1 MNRVVVTG
9 IGMVSSHGVGKDE
22 IWPKIK
28 EGISA
33 IDFLKRV
40 DNSDLKTKFG
50 GEIADNFN
58 AEDFIDAKEARR
70 SDVFIRYAAAAAVL
84 ALKDSGFEINSKNE
98 HLIGSYIGSGIG
110 GIQTF
115 VDNVIAYR
123 EKGPSRVSPFFVPSM
138 VPNMAAG
145 YVSIFNNLK
154 GPNCATATACA
165 AGAHAIAYAAMNI
178 QRGDAIAMIAGGAE
192 APLVHVAI
200 SGFNVMRAISTRNE
214 DPKAASR
221 PFDRDRDGFVMA
233 EGSGLVMLE
242 EYEHAKKKGARIY
255 AELIGSGMSGDAH
268 HITSPSIDGPV
279 ICMEMALK
287 NSGINPEDIDY
298 INAHGTSTQQNDI
311 NETNAIKRVFGNYS
325 QNLLVSSTKSITGHL
340 LGAAGGLEAG
350 ITSLALCEGVVP
362 PTINLDNPQEGCD
375 LNYVPHKS
383 LDSNI
388 KIALSNSFGFG
399 GTNCTLIFKKFEN

>member
-1 MNRVVVTG
+1 
-9 IGMVSSHGVGKDE
+9 MVSSLGVGADE

-28 EGISA
+28 EGISG

-40 DNSDLKTKFG
+40 DNTDLKTKFG
-50 GEIADNFN
+50 GEIAEHFN
-58 AEDFIDAKEARR
+58 AEDFIDPKEARR
-70 SDVFIRYAAAAAVL
+70 SDVFIQYAAAAAVL
-84 ALKDSGFEINSKNE
+84 ALKDSGLEITPENE
-98 HLIGSYIGSGIG
+98 NLIGSYIGSGIG

-123 EKGPSRVSPFFVPSM
+123 EKGASRVSPFFVPSM

-178 QRGDAIAMIAGGAE
+178 QRGDAVAMISGGAE

-221 PFDRDRDGFVMA
+221 PFDKDRDGFVMA
-233 EGSGLVMLE
+233 EGSGLVVLE
-242 EYEHAKKKGARIY
+242 ELEHAKKRGAKIY

-287 NSGINPEDIDY
+287 NAGINPEQVDY

-311 NETNAIKRVFGNYS
+311 NETNAIKKVFGDHS
-325 QNLLVSSTKSITGHL
+325 SKLLVSSTKSITGHL

-350 ITSLALCEGVVP
+350 IASLALHEGCVP

-375 LNYVPHKS
+375 LNYVPHTTVEEKI
-383 LDSNI
+383 NI
-388 KIALSNSFGFG
+388 AVSNSFGFG
-399 GTNCTLIFKKFEN
+399 GTNCTLIFKKFEE

>member
-178 QRGDAIAMIAGGAE
+178 QRGDAIAMIAGGAQ
-192 APLVHVAI
+192 APRVHVAI

-242 EYEHAKKKGARIY
+242 EYEHAKKRGARIY

>member
-9 IGMVSSHGVGKDE
+9 IGMVSSQGVGKDE
-22 IWPKIK
+22 IWPKVK
-28 EGISA
+28 EGISG

-50 GEIADNFN
+50 GEIAENFK

-84 ALKDSGFEINSKNE
+84 ALKDSGFEISSKNE

-242 EYEHAKKKGARIY
+242 EYEHAKKRGARIY

-311 NETNAIKRVFGNYS
+311 NETNAIKRVFGDYS
-325 QNLLVSSTKSITGHL
+325 QNLLISSTKSITGHL

-350 ITSLALCEGVVP
+350 ITSLALTESIVP

-375 LNYVPHKS
+375 LNYTPHRS
-383 LDSNI
+383 IDSKI

>member
-9 IGMVSSHGVGKDE
+9 IGMVSSQGVGKDE
-22 IWPKIK
+22 IWPKVK
-28 EGISA
+28 EGISG

-50 GEIADNFN
+50 GEIAENFK

-84 ALKDSGFEINSKNE
+84 ALKDSGFEISSKNE

-242 EYEHAKKKGARIY
+242 EYEHAKKRGARIY

-311 NETNAIKRVFGNYS
+311 NETNAIKRVFGDYS
-325 QNLLVSSTKSITGHL
+325 QNLLISSTKSITGHL

-350 ITSLALCEGVVP
+350 ITSLALTEGIVP

-375 LNYVPHKS
+375 LNYIPHRS
-383 LDSNI
+383 IDSKI

>member
-9 IGMVSSHGVGKDE
+9 IGMVSSQGVGKDE

-28 EGISA
+28 EGISG

-50 GEIADNFN
+50 GEIAENFK

-84 ALKDSGFEINSKNE
+84 ALKDSGFEISSKNE

-138 VPNMAAG
+138 VPKMAAG

-242 EYEHAKKKGARIY
+242 EYEHAKKRGARIY

-279 ICMEMALK
+279 ICMKMALK

-311 NETNAIKRVFGNYS
+311 NETNAIKRVFGDYS
-325 QNLLVSSTKSITGHL
+325 KNLLISSTKSITGHL

-350 ITSLALCEGVVP
+350 ITSLALTESIVP

-375 LNYVPHKS
+375 LNYTPHRS
-383 LDSNI
+383 IDSKI

>member
-28 EGISA
+28 EGISG

-110 GIQTF
+110 RIQTF

-123 EKGPSRVSPFFVPSM
+123 EKGPSRVSPFFDPSM

-242 EYEHAKKKGARIY
+242 EYEHAKKRGARIY

>member
-28 EGISA
+28 EGISG

-242 EYEHAKKKGARIY
+242 EYEHAKK
-255 AELIGSGMSGDAH
+255 E
-268 HITSPSIDGPV
+268 V
-279 ICMEMALK
+279 
-287 NSGINPEDIDY
+287 
-298 INAHGTSTQQNDI
+298 
-311 NETNAIKRVFGNYS
+311 
-325 QNLLVSSTKSITGHL
+325 
-340 LGAAGGLEAG
+340 
-350 ITSLALCEGVVP
+350 
-362 PTINLDNPQEGCD
+362 QEFM
-375 LNYVPHKS
+375 LN
-383 LDSNI
+383 
-388 KIALSNSFGFG
+388 
-399 GTNCTLIFKKFEN
+399 

>member
-9 IGMVSSHGVGKDE
+9 IGMVSSQGVGKDE

-28 EGISA
+28 EGISG

-50 GEIADNFN
+50 GEIAENFK

-84 ALKDSGFEINSKNE
+84 ALKDSGFEISSKNE

-242 EYEHAKKKGARIY
+242 EYEHAKKRGARIY

-311 NETNAIKRVFGNYS
+311 NETNAIKRVFGDYS
-325 QNLLVSSTKSITGHL
+325 QNLLISSTKSITGHL

-350 ITSLALCEGVVP
+350 ITSLALTESIVP

-375 LNYVPHKS
+375 LNYTPHRS
-383 LDSNI
+383 IDSKI

-399 GTNCTLIFKKFEN
+399 GTNCTLIFKKIEN

>member
-28 EGISA
+28 EGISG

-242 EYEHAKKKGARIY
+242 EYEHAKKRGARIY

-350 ITSLALCEGVVP
+350 ITSIALCEGVVQQ
-362 PTINLDNPQEGCD
+362 TINLDNPQEGCD

>member
-1 MNRVVVTG
+1 MNRVVITG
-9 IGMVSSHGVGKDE
+9 VGMVSSLGVGSDE

-28 EGISA
+28 EGISG

-40 DNSDLKTKFG
+40 DNTDLKTKFG
-50 GEIADNFN
+50 GEIAEHFN
-58 AEDFIDAKEARR
+58 AEDFIDPKEARR
-70 SDVFIRYAAAAAVL
+70 SDVFIQYAAAAAVL
-84 ALKDSGFEINSKNE
+84 ALKDSGLEITPENE
-98 HLIGSYIGSGIG
+98 NLIGSYIGSGIG

-123 EKGPSRVSPFFVPSM
+123 EKGASRVSPFFVPSM

-178 QRGDAIAMIAGGAE
+178 QRGDAVAMISGGAE

-200 SGFNVMRAISTRNE
+200 TGFNVMKAISTRNE

-221 PFDRDRDGFVMA
+221 PFDKDRDGFVMA
-233 EGSGLVMLE
+233 EGSGLIVLE
-242 EYEHAKKKGARIY
+242 ELEHAKKRGAKIY

-287 NSGINPEDIDY
+287 NAGINPEQVDY

-311 NETNAIKRVFGNYS
+311 NETNAIKKVFGDHS
-325 QNLLVSSTKSITGHL
+325 SKLLVSSTKSITGHL

-350 ITSLALCEGVVP
+350 IASLALHEGCVP

-375 LNYVPHKS
+375 LNYVPHTTVEEKI
-383 LDSNI
+383 NI
-388 KIALSNSFGFG
+388 AVSNSFGFG
-399 GTNCTLIFKKFEN
+399 GTNCTLIFKKFEE

>member
-9 IGMVSSHGVGKDE
+9 IGMVSSQGVGKDE

-28 EGISA
+28 EGVSG

-50 GEIADNFN
+50 GEIAENFK

-84 ALKDSGFEINSKNE
+84 ALKDSGFEISSKNE

-242 EYEHAKKKGARIY
+242 EYEHAKKRGARIY

-311 NETNAIKRVFGNYS
+311 NETNAIKRVFGDYS
-325 QNLLVSSTKSITGHL
+325 KNLLISSTKSITGHL

-350 ITSLALCEGVVP
+350 ITSLALTESIVP

-375 LNYVPHKS
+375 LNYTPHRS
-383 LDSNI
+383 IDSKI

>member
-28 EGISA
+28 EGVSA

-84 ALKDSGFEINSKNE
+84 ALRDSGFEINSKNE

-145 YVSIFNNLK
+145 DVSIFNNLK

-242 EYEHAKKKGARIY
+242 EYEHAKKRGARIY

>member
-28 EGISA
+28 EGISG

-242 EYEHAKKKGARIY
+242 EYEHAKKRGARIY

-311 NETNAIKRVFGNYS
+311 NEPNAIKRVFGNYS

>member
-1 MNRVVVTG
+1 MYRVVVTG
-9 IGMVSSHGVGKDE
+9 IGMVSSQGVGKDE

-28 EGISA
+28 EGISG

-50 GEIADNFN
+50 GEIAENFK
-58 AEDFIDAKEARR
+58 AEDFIDAKAARR

-84 ALKDSGFEINSKNE
+84 ALKDSGFEISSKNE

-242 EYEHAKKKGARIY
+242 EYEHAKKRGARIY

-311 NETNAIKRVFGNYS
+311 NETNAIKRVFGDYS
-325 QNLLVSSTKSITGHL
+325 KNLLISSTKSITGHL

-350 ITSLALCEGVVP
+350 ITSLALTESIVP

-375 LNYVPHKS
+375 LNYTPHRS
-383 LDSNI
+383 IDSKI

>member
-9 IGMVSSHGVGKDE
+9 IGMVSSQGVGKDE

-28 EGISA
+28 EGISG

-50 GEIADNFN
+50 GEIAENFK

-84 ALKDSGFEINSKNE
+84 ALKDSGFEISSKNE

-214 DPKAASR
+214 DPKSASR

-242 EYEHAKKKGARIY
+242 EYEHAKKRGARIY

-311 NETNAIKRVFGNYS
+311 NETNAIKRVFGDYS
-325 QNLLVSSTKSITGHL
+325 KNLLISSTKSITGHL

-350 ITSLALCEGVVP
+350 ITSLALTESIVP

-375 LNYVPHKS
+375 LNYTPHRS
-383 LDSNI
+383 IDSKI

>member
-242 EYEHAKKKGARIY
+242 EYEHAKKRGARIY

-350 ITSLALCEGVVP
+350 ITSLALCEGIVP

>member
-1 MNRVVVTG
+1 MNRVVITG
-9 IGMVSSHGVGKDE
+9 IGMLSSLGVGHE
-22 IWPKIK
+22 HVWPKVK
-28 EGISA
+28 EGISGV
-33 IDFLKRV
+33 DFLKKV
-40 DNSDLKTKFG
+40 DASDLKTKFG
-50 GEIADNFN
+50 AEVPETFN
-58 AEDFIDAKEARR
+58 PEDFMDAKEARR
-70 SDVFIRYAAAAAVL
+70 SDAFIRFAVAAASL
-84 ALKDSGFEINSKNE
+84 ALKDSGLEVTDDNS

-115 VDNVIAYR
+115 VDNTLVYN

-154 GPNCATATACA
+154 GPNCAACTACA
-165 AGAHAIAYAAMNI
+165 AGAHSIGYAAMMI
-178 QRGDAIAMIAGGAE
+178 ERGDAVAMVAGGAE

-214 DPKAASR
+214 DPSSASR
-221 PFDRDRDGFVMA
+221 PFDKDRDGFVMG
-233 EGSGLVMLE
+233 EGSGLILLE
-242 EYEHAKKKGARIY
+242 DLEHAKKRGAKIY

-287 NSGINPEDIDY
+287 NAGINPEQVDY

-311 NETNAIKRVFGNYS
+311 NETNAIKKVFGGHS
-325 QNLLVSSTKSITGHL
+325 SKLLVSSTKSITGHL

-350 ITSLALCEGVVP
+350 IASLALHEGCVP

-375 LNYVPHKS
+375 LNYVPHTTVEEKI
-383 LDSNI
+383 NI
-388 KIALSNSFGFG
+388 AVSNSFGFG
-399 GTNCTLIFKKFEN
+399 GTNCTLIFKKFEE

>member
-1 MNRVVVTG
+1 
-9 IGMVSSHGVGKDE
+9 
-22 IWPKIK
+22 
-28 EGISA
+28 
-33 IDFLKRV
+33 
-40 DNSDLKTKFG
+40 
-50 GEIADNFN
+50 
-58 AEDFIDAKEARR
+58 
-70 SDVFIRYAAAAAVL
+70 
-84 ALKDSGFEINSKNE
+84 
-98 HLIGSYIGSGIG
+98 
-110 GIQTF
+110 
-115 VDNVIAYR
+115 
-123 EKGPSRVSPFFVPSM
+123 
-138 VPNMAAG
+138 MAAG

-242 EYEHAKKKGARIY
+242 EYEHAKKRGARIY

>member
-70 SDVFIRYAAAAAVL
+70 SDVFIRSAAAAAVL

-242 EYEHAKKKGARIY
+242 EYEHAKKRGARIY

>member
-9 IGMVSSHGVGKDE
+9 IGMVSSQGVGKDE

-28 EGISA
+28 EGISG

-50 GEIADNFN
+50 GEIAENFK

-84 ALKDSGFEINSKNE
+84 ALKDSGFEISSKNE

-242 EYEHAKKKGARIY
+242 EYEHAKKRGARIY

-311 NETNAIKRVFGNYS
+311 NETNAIKKVFGDYS
-325 QNLLVSSTKSITGHL
+325 QNLLISSTKSITGHL

-350 ITSLALCEGVVP
+350 ITSLALTEGIVP

-375 LNYVPHKS
+375 LNYTPHRS
-383 LDSNI
+383 IDSKI

>member
-1 MNRVVVTG
+1 
-9 IGMVSSHGVGKDE
+9 MVSSHGVGKDE

-28 EGISA
+28 EGVSA

-84 ALKDSGFEINSKNE
+84 ALRDSGFEINSKNE

-242 EYEHAKKKGARIY
+242 EYEHAKKRGARIY

>member
-28 EGISA
+28 EGVSA

-242 EYEHAKKKGARIY
+242 EYEHAKKRGARIY

>member
-1 MNRVVVTG
+1 
-9 IGMVSSHGVGKDE
+9 MVSSHGVGKDE

-28 EGISA
+28 EGISG

-242 EYEHAKKKGARIY
+242 EYEHAKKRGARIY

>member
-28 EGISA
+28 EGISG

-123 EKGPSRVSPFFVPSM
+123 EKVPSRVSPFFVPSM

-242 EYEHAKKKGARIY
+242 EYEHAKKRGARIY

>member
-1 MNRVVVTG
+1 MNRVVITG
-9 IGMVSSHGVGKDE
+9 VGMVSSLGVGSDE

-28 EGISA
+28 EGISG

-40 DNSDLKTKFG
+40 DNTDLKTKFG
-50 GEIADNFN
+50 GEIAEHFN
-58 AEDFIDAKEARR
+58 AEDFIDPKEARR
-70 SDVFIRYAAAAAVL
+70 SDVFIQYAAAAAVL
-84 ALKDSGFEINSKNE
+84 ALKDSGLEITPENE
-98 HLIGSYIGSGIG
+98 NLIGSYIGSGIG

-123 EKGPSRVSPFFVPSM
+123 EKGASRVSPFFVPSM

-178 QRGDAIAMIAGGAE
+178 QRGDAVAMISGGAE

-221 PFDRDRDGFVMA
+221 PFDKDRDGFVMA
-233 EGSGLVMLE
+233 EGSGLVVLE
-242 EYEHAKKKGARIY
+242 ELEHAKKMGAKIY

-287 NSGINPEDIDY
+287 NAGINPEQVDY

-311 NETNAIKRVFGNYS
+311 NETNAIKKVFGDHS
-325 QNLLVSSTKSITGHL
+325 SKLLVSSTKSITGHL

-350 ITSLALCEGVVP
+350 IASLALHEGCVP

-375 LNYVPHKS
+375 LNYVPHTTVEEKI
-383 LDSNI
+383 NI
-388 KIALSNSFGFG
+388 AVSNSFGFG
-399 GTNCTLIFKKFEN
+399 GTNCTLIFKKFEE

>member
-9 IGMVSSHGVGKDE
+9 IGMVSSQGVGKDE

-28 EGISA
+28 EGVSG

-50 GEIADNFN
+50 GEIAENFK

-84 ALKDSGFEINSKNE
+84 ALKDSGFEISSKNE

-214 DPKAASR
+214 DPKSASR

-242 EYEHAKKKGARIY
+242 EYEHAKKRGARIY

-311 NETNAIKRVFGNYS
+311 NETNAIKRVFGDYS
-325 QNLLVSSTKSITGHL
+325 QNLLISSTKSITGHL

-350 ITSLALCEGVVP
+350 ITSLALTEGIVP

-375 LNYVPHKS
+375 LNYIPHRS
-383 LDSNI
+383 IDSKI

>member
-1 MNRVVVTG
+1 MNRVVITG
-9 IGMVSSHGVGKDE
+9 VGMVSSLGVGSDE

-28 EGISA
+28 EGISG

-40 DNSDLKTKFG
+40 DNTDLKTKFG
-50 GEIADNFN
+50 GEIAEHFN
-58 AEDFIDAKEARR
+58 AEDFIDPKEARR
-70 SDVFIRYAAAAAVL
+70 SDVFIQYAAAAAVL
-84 ALKDSGFEINSKNE
+84 ALKDSGLEITPENE
-98 HLIGSYIGSGIG
+98 NLIGSYIGSGIG

-123 EKGPSRVSPFFVPSM
+123 EKGASRVSPFFVPSM

-178 QRGDAIAMIAGGAE
+178 QRGDAVAMISGGAE

-221 PFDRDRDGFVMA
+221 PFDKDRDGFVMA
-233 EGSGLVMLE
+233 EGSGLVLLE
-242 EYEHAKKKGARIY
+242 ELEHAKKRGAKIY

-287 NSGINPEDIDY
+287 NAGINPEQVDY

-311 NETNAIKRVFGNYS
+311 NETNAIKKVFGDHS
-325 QNLLVSSTKSITGHL
+325 SKLLVSSTKSITGHL

-350 ITSLALCEGVVP
+350 IASLALHEGCVP

-375 LNYVPHKS
+375 LNYVPHTTVEEKI
-383 LDSNI
+383 NI
-388 KIALSNSFGFG
+388 AVSNSFGFG
-399 GTNCTLIFKKFEN
+399 GTNCTLIFKKFEE

>member
-1 MNRVVVTG
+1 
-9 IGMVSSHGVGKDE
+9 MVSSHGVGKDE

-28 EGISA
+28 EGVSA

-84 ALKDSGFEINSKNE
+84 ALRDSGFEINSKNE

-242 EYEHAKKKGARIY
+242 EYEHAKKRGARIY

-350 ITSLALCEGVVP
+350 ITSLALCEGIVP

>member
-28 EGISA
+28 EGISG

-242 EYEHAKKKGARIY
+242 EYEHAKKRGARIY

-375 LNYVPHKS
+375 LNYTPHRS
-383 LDSNI
+383 IDSKI

>member
-9 IGMVSSHGVGKDE
+9 IGMVSSQGVGKDE

-28 EGISA
+28 EGISG

-50 GEIADNFN
+50 GEIAENFK

-84 ALKDSGFEINSKNE
+84 ALKDSGFEISSKNE

-214 DPKAASR
+214 DPKSASR
-221 PFDRDRDGFVMA
+221 PFVSVRDGFVMA
-233 EGSGLVMLE
+233 EGSGLVML
-242 EYEHAKKKGARIY
+242 
-255 AELIGSGMSGDAH
+255 
-268 HITSPSIDGPV
+268 
-279 ICMEMALK
+279 
-287 NSGINPEDIDY
+287 
-298 INAHGTSTQQNDI
+298 
-311 NETNAIKRVFGNYS
+311 
-325 QNLLVSSTKSITGHL
+325 
-340 LGAAGGLEAG
+340 
-350 ITSLALCEGVVP
+350 
-362 PTINLDNPQEGCD
+362 
-375 LNYVPHKS
+375 
-383 LDSNI
+383 
-388 KIALSNSFGFG
+388 
-399 GTNCTLIFKKFEN
+399 